1 MEEMD
6 VIKTYGLEKDFQ
18 NVLSVVI
25 SNRKLFDLF
34 VMILIRS

>member
-6 VIKTYGLEKDFQ
+6 VIKMDGWEKDFQ

-25 SNRKLFDLF
+25 SNRKQFDLF
-34 VMILIRS
+34 VMIHIRS